1 MLKKIGLFVLMLSSS
16 AAIHPATA
24 FGQDYYH
31 RDRDYY
37 AGDGWNGSRRHDSW
51 REERREHRH
60 WREHEW
66 RERERA
72 ERRYYERQRYSPYEN
87 YYGYSPYENY
97 DNGDRYNCPR

>member
-1 MLKKIGLFVLMLSSS
+1 MLKKIGLFVLVLLSS

-60 WREHEW
+60 WRKHEWREHEW

-72 ERRYYERQRYSPYEN
+72 ERRYYDRQRHSPYK
-87 YYGYSPYENY
+87 NY
-97 DNGDRYNCPR
+97 DNGYGYNYPR